1 MNQIQKI
8 KKIMKLPT
16 KNNYSFKTFL
26 SFIALTFILASCG
39 SSDTSSE
46 ETTFYKKE
54 SVSPKKL
61 EVSIEASGVIEA
73 ISSVEIKSKASG
85 EVLYLGA
92 EVGDFVEKGS
102 MLGQIDQRTPK
113 NILDQAKSDLEA
125 SKVRLTN
132 AKSQSER
139 GEELHLKGS
148 ISDKDYEDIQEN
160 FAQARSTLV
169 RTQVTFENAKIAL
182 DDTVVRS
189 PVRGTVISRP
199 VEVGQVISSPTSA
212 VGGGTVL
219 MTMADLSKVR
229 VRALVDEIDVGKVE
243 IGQKVS
249 IKVSAYRDKEFIG
262 IVSKIEPKARVE
274 QNVTTFPVLIDINND
289 SNLLLLGMNTDV
301 VIEILS
307 KDVTV
312 TAPSMSLRTR
322 KDIYSA
328 ASLMQMEKEDVD
340 NFLIDKVSGENFNK
354 FIVIKDS
361 RNGPDLTWV
370 EIGISDLSNVEI
382 VNGLDVGDVIFILP
396 SMSLVEYQKR
406 FKERVNRS
414 FSFGA

>member
-1 MNQIQKI
+1 
-8 KKIMKLPT
+8 MKLLT

-26 SFIALTFILASCG
+26 SFIALTFVLASCG

-301 VIEILS
+301 VIEILN

-340 NFLIDKVSGENFNK
+340 NFLVDKVSGENFNK

-361 RNGPDLTWV
+361 KNGPDLTWV

-382 VNGLDVGDVIFILP
+382 VNGLDVGDVIYILP
-396 SMSLVEYQKR
+396 SMSLIEYQKR